1 LAFLNPFPVNRSK
14 CIDLFSDV
22 TFFAMSVPAPS
33 IGQILGHYRIVEQ
46 IGAGGMGVVYLAH
59 DEQLDRDVAL
69 KMLPAGTLADEATR
83 TRFRKEALALAKLD
97 HPNVATIHEFGSQN
111 GVDFLV
117 TAYVP
122 GITLDTKI
130 HSGALPEAEVIS
142 LGIQL
147 AAGLAAA
154 HEQGVI
160 HRDLKPGNL
169 RLTPDGRLKILDF
182 GLARLIEPEGD
193 DTLTATLSKS
203 QGVTGTLPYMAPEQL
218 RGQKADFRTDIWAAG
233 AVLYE
238 MATGERP
245 FKEQTAPALAADII
259 HKAPPAPRSLK
270 PDMSPGLEAIIRR
283 CLEKEPE
290 KRYQSA
296 NQLAIDLRRPQT
308 AGADATSVTTAKFP
322 RRRRRG
328 LIAAGGAVFCM
339 LALLFALNVGGWRER
354 LLRGIARGRIES
366 LAVLPLQNLS
376 RAPDQDY
383 FADGMTEELTT
394 ELAQIGGLRVI
405 SRTSMMR
412 YKGTQ
417 KTLADIAKELGVD
430 AVIEGSVDRSGDEV
444 RISAQLIN
452 ARTDSHLWARSY
464 RRNLRDILAMQS
476 EVARAIAGE
485 IRVQLTPQEQAR
497 LGRLRAVNPAAY
509 EAYLKGRYHWN
520 FHTSDELQKA
530 IAEYQRAIQLDPSYA
545 LAYVGL
551 SEAYHILPLNA
562 DAAAQE
568 VLPKAKDAALKAL
581 ELDPQL
587 SDGHVALA
595 FTLGQ
600 YDWDWAGA
608 EREYKRAIELS
619 PNNSVARTYYSR
631 MLTLLSRRSEAIAE
645 AERARELDPMSM
657 TASLLLGEAYSYD
670 RQYDRAAQELAQGL
684 EMNPKFWPLHFFLGQ
699 VYEQQGR
706 YADALAELTK
716 AEGPTL
722 EATSQIGHVYAISGK
737 RAKAEQVL
745 KDLTTRSKQRY
756 VSPVYIARI
765 YAGLGQKDQALEWL
779 EKGYAVRDSH
789 MEIIAVEPTF
799 ESLRSDSRF
808 INLLRRLNLP
818 R

>member
-1 LAFLNPFPVNRSK
+1 
-14 CIDLFSDV
+14 
-22 TFFAMSVPAPS
+22 MSVPTPS
-33 IGQILGHYRIVEQ
+33 IGQILGHYRLVEQ
-46 IGAGGMGVVYLAH
+46 IGAGGMGVVYRAR

-69 KMLPAGTLADEATR
+69 KMLPADTLADEATR
-83 TRFRKEALALAKLD
+83 TRFRKEAMVLAKLD
-97 HPNVATIHEFGSQN
+97 HPNIATIHEFGSQS

-117 TAYVP
+117 TAYVA
-122 GITLDTKI
+122 GITLDTKLD
-130 HSGALPEAEVIS
+130 SGALPDADVIS

-147 AAGLAAA
+147 AQGLAAA

-182 GLARLIEPEGD
+182 GLARLIERESD
-193 DTLTATLSKS
+193 IALTASLSES
-203 QGVTGTLPYMAPEQL
+203 QEVTGTLPYMAPEQL
-218 RGQKADFRTDIWAAG
+218 RGQKADVRTDIWAAG

-245 FKEQTAPALAADII
+245 FKERIAPALAADII

-270 PDMSPGLEAIIRR
+270 ADISPGLEAIIRR
-283 CLEKEPE
+283 CLEKGPG

-296 NQLAIDLRRPQT
+296 TELAIDLQRLR
-308 AGADATSVTTAKFP
+308 TSSSGVTSLATAKFP
-322 RRRRRG
+322 LGWRRG
-328 LIAAGGAVFCM
+328 VIATGGAVFCI
-339 LALLFALNVGGWRER
+339 LALLFALNAGGWRKR
-354 LLRGIARGRIES
+354 LLRGIAPARVES

-376 RAPDQDY
+376 RDPEQDY

-405 SRTSMMR
+405 SRTSTMR

-417 KTLADIAKELGVD
+417 KALADVAKELSVD
-430 AVIEGSVDRSGDEV
+430 AVIEGSVERSGDEV

-497 LGRLRAVNPAAY
+497 LGRQRAVNPAAY
-509 EAYLKGRYHWN
+509 EAYLQGRYDWN
-520 FHTSDELQKA
+520 FHTSDQLQKA

-551 SEAYHILPLNA
+551 SEAYHILPVNA
-562 DAAAQE
+562 DAASQE

-587 SDGHVALA
+587 SDGHAALA
-595 FTLGQ
+595 FVLGQ

-608 EREYKRAIELS
+608 EKEYKRAIELS
-619 PNNSVARTYYSR
+619 PNNSIARAYYSR
-631 MLTLLSRRSEAIAE
+631 MLTFLGRHSEAIAE
-645 AERARELDPMSM
+645 AERARELDPMS
-657 TASLLLGEAYSYD
+657 TLASFLLGMAYSYA
-670 RQYDRAAQELAQGL
+670 RQYDRAARELAQCL
-684 EMNPKFWPLHFFLGQ
+684 EMNPKFWPAHFFLGQ

-706 YADALAELTK
+706 YADALAELSK

-756 VSPVYIARI
+756 VSPTYVARI

-779 EKGYAVRDSH
+779 ERGYAVRDSH
-789 MEIIAVEPTF
+789 MASIAVEPTF

-808 INLLRRLNLP
+808 IDLLRRLNLS

>member
-1 LAFLNPFPVNRSK
+1 
-14 CIDLFSDV
+14 
-22 TFFAMSVPAPS
+22 MSVPAPS

-46 IGAGGMGVVYLAH
+46 IGAGGMGVVYRAH

-97 HPNVATIHEFGSQN
+97 HPNVATIHELGSQS

-130 HSGALPEAEVIS
+130 SLGALPEAEVIS

-147 AAGLAAA
+147 AQGLAAA

-193 DTLTATLSKS
+193 GTLTATLTKS
-203 QGVTGTLPYMAPEQL
+203 QEVTGTLPYMAPEQL
-218 RGQKADFRTDIWAAG
+218 RGQKADLRTDIWAAG

-296 NQLAIDLRRPQT
+296 NQLAIDLRRLQT
-308 AGADATSVTTAKFP
+308 PGAGVTSVATAKFP
-322 RRRRRG
+322 SRRRRG
-328 LIAAGGAVFCM
+328 LIAAGSAVFCM

-354 LLRGIARGRIES
+354 LLRGVNQGPIES

-405 SRTSMMR
+405 SRTSTMR

-417 KTLADIAKELGVD
+417 KAMADIAKELGVD

-444 RISAQLIN
+444 RISVQLIN
-452 ARTDSHLWARSY
+452 ARTDSDLWARSY
-464 RRNLRDILAMQS
+464 QRNLRDILAMQS

-485 IRVQLTPQEQAR
+485 IRVQLTPLEEAR
-497 LGRLRAVNPAAY
+497 LGRPRAVNPAAY
-509 EAYLKGRYHWN
+509 EAYLQGRYHWN
-520 FHTSDELQKA
+520 FHTSDHLQKA
-530 IAEYQRAIQLDPSYA
+530 LAEYQRAIQLDPSYA

-551 SEAYHILPLNA
+551 SEVYHILPVNA
-562 DAAAQE
+562 DVAPQE

-587 SDGHVALA
+587 SDAHAALA
-595 FTLGQ
+595 FVLDQ

-619 PNNSVARTYYSR
+619 PNNSNARAYYSR
-631 MLTLLSRRSEAIAE
+631 LLTVLGRHSEAIAE
-645 AERARELDPMSM
+645 GERARELDPMS
-657 TASLLLGEAYSYD
+657 TLASFLLGMAYSYA
-670 RQYDRAAQELAQGL
+670 RQYDRAARELAQCL
-684 EMNPKFWPLHFFLGQ
+684 EINPKFWPAHIFLGQ

-706 YADALAELTK
+706 YADALAEFSK
-716 AEGPTL
+716 AEGPTHL
-722 EATSQIGHVYAISGK
+722 ATSQIGHVYAVSGK
-737 RAKAEQVL
+737 RAKAEQAL
-745 KDLTTRSKQRY
+745 KDLTTRAKERY
-756 VSPVYIARI
+756 VSPVYFARI
-765 YAGLGQKDQALEWL
+765 YTGLGQKDQALEWL
-779 EKGYAVRDSH
+779 ERGYAVRDSQI
-789 MEIIAVEPTF
+789 ELIAVEPTYD
-799 ESLRSDSRF
+799 SLRSDPRF
-808 INLLRRLNLP
+808 IDLLRRLNLSQ
-818 R
+818 

>member
-1 LAFLNPFPVNRSK
+1 
-14 CIDLFSDV
+14 
-22 TFFAMSVPAPS
+22 MSVPVPS

-46 IGAGGMGVVYLAH
+46 IGAGGMGVVYRAH

-69 KMLPAGTLADEATR
+69 KMLPAGTLADEAAR

-117 TAYVP
+117 AAYVP

-130 HSGALPEAEVIS
+130 SSGPLPESEVIS

-154 HEQGVI
+154 HEQRVI
-160 HRDLKPGNL
+160 HCDLKPGNL

-182 GLARLIEPEGD
+182 GLARLIEPVGD
-193 DTLTATLSKS
+193 DTLTATLTKS

-245 FKEQTAPALAADII
+245 FKEQTGPSLAADII

-270 PDMSPGLEAIIRR
+270 ADISPGLEAIIRR

-296 NQLAIDLRRPQT
+296 DQLAIDLRGPQT
-308 AGADATSVTTAKFP
+308 SGAVVSSGATPKFP
-322 RRRRRG
+322 RRWRRG
-328 LIAAGGAVFCM
+328 LVAAGSAVLFM
-339 LALLFALNVGGWRER
+339 LALLFTLNVGWRER
-354 LLRGIARGRIES
+354 LLRGIAHGPIES

-376 RAPDQDY
+376 RDPEQEY

-405 SRTSMMR
+405 SRTSTMR

-417 KTLADIAKELGVD
+417 KALTDIAKELGVD
-430 AVIEGSVDRSGDEV
+430 AVIEGSVDRSGDQV

-464 RRNLRDILAMQS
+464 QRNLRDILAMQS

-497 LGRLRAVNPAAY
+497 LGRPRAVNPAAY
-509 EAYLKGRYHWN
+509 EAYLQGRYHWN
-520 FHTSDELQKA
+520 FHTSDHLQKA

-551 SEAYHILPLNA
+551 SEAYHLLPVNA
-562 DAAAQE
+562 DAASQE

-587 SDGHVALA
+587 SDGHADLA
-595 FTLGQ
+595 FTLAT

-619 PNNSVARTYYSR
+619 PNNSIARAYYSR
-631 MLTLLSRRSEAIAE
+631 MLTVLGRHSEAIAE
-645 AERARELDPMSM
+645 AERARELDPMS
-657 TASLLLGEAYSYD
+657 TLASFLLGMAYSYA
-670 RQYDRAAQELAQGL
+670 RQYDRAARELTQCL
-684 EMNPKFWPLHFFLGQ
+684 EMNPKFWPAHFFLGQ

-706 YADALAELTK
+706 YADALAELSK

-722 EATSQIGHVYAISGK
+722 EATSQIGHVYGISGN

-745 KDLTTRSKQRY
+745 KDLTTRSKEKY
-756 VSPVYIARI
+756 VSPVYFARV
-765 YAGLGQKDQALEWL
+765 YLGLGQKDQALEWL
-779 EKGYAVRDSH
+779 ERGYAVRDSRV
-789 MEIIAVEPTF
+789 ELIAVEPTYD
-799 ESLRSDSRF
+799 SLHSDSRF
-808 INLLRRLNLP
+808 MDLLRRLNLSQ
-818 R
+818 

>member
-1 LAFLNPFPVNRSK
+1 
-14 CIDLFSDV
+14 
-22 TFFAMSVPAPS
+22 MSVPAPS
-33 IGQILGHYRIVEQ
+33 VGQILGHYRIVEQ
-46 IGAGGMGVVYLAH
+46 IGAGGMGVVYRAH

-69 KMLPAGTLADEATR
+69 KMLPPGTLADEATR

-117 TAYVP
+117 AAYVP

-130 HSGALPEAEVIS
+130 SLGALPEAEVIS

-160 HRDLKPGNL
+160 HCDLKPGNL

-182 GLARLIEPEGD
+182 GLARLIEPVGD
-193 DTLTATLSKS
+193 DTLTATLTKS
-203 QGVTGTLPYMAPEQL
+203 QGVAGTLPYMAPEQL

-259 HKAPPAPRSLK
+259 HKAPPAPRRLK
-270 PDMSPGLEAIIRR
+270 ADMSPGLEAIIQR

-296 NQLAIDLRRPQT
+296 DQLAIDLRRPQT
-308 AGADATSVTTAKFP
+308 AGAAVSSVATANFP

-328 LIAAGGAVFCM
+328 LVAAGSAVFCM

-354 LLRGIARGRIES
+354 LFRGIAHGPIES

-376 RAPDQDY
+376 RVPDQDY

-394 ELAQIGGLRVI
+394 ELAQIGALRVI
-405 SRTSMMR
+405 SRTSTMR

-417 KTLADIAKELGVD
+417 KALPDIAKELGVD

-444 RISAQLIN
+444 RISVQLIN

-464 RRNLRDILAMQS
+464 QRNLRDILAMQS
-476 EVARAIAGE
+476 EVARAVAGE

-497 LGRLRAVNPAAY
+497 LGRPRAVNPAAY
-509 EAYLKGRYHWN
+509 EAYLQGRYHWN
-520 FHTSDELQKA
+520 FHTSDHLQKA

-551 SEAYHILPLNA
+551 SEVYHILPVNA
-562 DAAAQE
+562 DAASQE

-587 SDGHVALA
+587 SDGHAALA
-595 FTLGQ
+595 FVLEQ

-619 PNNSVARTYYSR
+619 PNNSTARAYYSR
-631 MLTLLSRRSEAIAE
+631 LLTVLGRHSEAIAE
-645 AERARELDPMSM
+645 AERARELDPMS
-657 TASLLLGEAYSYD
+657 TLASFLLGMAYSYA
-670 RQYDRAAQELAQGL
+670 RQYDRAARELAQCL
-684 EMNPKFWPLHFFLGQ
+684 EINPKFWPAHIFLGQ

-706 YADALAELTK
+706 YADALAEFSK
-716 AEGPTL
+716 AEGQTL
-722 EATSQIGHVYAISGK
+722 GATSQIGHVYAVSGK

-745 KDLTTRSKQRY
+745 KDLTTRAKERY
-756 VSPVYIARI
+756 VSPVYFARI

-779 EKGYAVRDSH
+779 ERGYAVRDSQI
-789 MEIIAVEPTF
+789 ELIAVEPTYD
-799 ESLRSDSRF
+799 SLRSDPRF
-808 INLLRRLNLP
+808 IDLLRRLNLS

>member
-1 LAFLNPFPVNRSK
+1 
-14 CIDLFSDV
+14 
-22 TFFAMSVPAPS
+22 MSVPAPS

-46 IGAGGMGVVYLAH
+46 IGAGGMGVVYRAH
-59 DEQLDRDVAL
+59 DERLDRDVAL
-69 KMLPAGTLADEATR
+69 KMLPAGTLADVATR

-117 TAYVP
+117 TGYVP
-122 GITLDTKI
+122 GITLDTKLD
-130 HSGALPEAEVIS
+130 SGALPEAEVIS

-147 AAGLAAA
+147 AQGLAAA

-193 DTLTATLSKS
+193 DTLTATLTKS

-218 RGQKADFRTDIWAAG
+218 RGQKADARTDIWAAG

-296 NQLAIDLRRPQT
+296 NQLAIDLGRPQT
-308 AGADATSVTTAKFP
+308 PGADVTSVATAKFP

-328 LIAAGGAVFCM
+328 LIAAGSAVFCM

-354 LLRGIARGRIES
+354 LLRGIAQGRIES

-405 SRTSMMR
+405 SRTSTMR

-417 KTLADIAKELGVD
+417 KAMADIAKELGVD

-464 RRNLRDILAMQS
+464 HRNLRDILAMQS

-497 LGRLRAVNPAAY
+497 LGRPRAVNPAAY

-520 FHTSDELQKA
+520 FHTGDQLQKA

-545 LAYVGL
+545 RAYVGL
-551 SEAYHILPLNA
+551 SEAYHVLPLNA

-568 VLPKAKDAALKAL
+568 VLPKAKDAALKAV

-595 FTLGQ
+595 FVLGQ

-619 PNNSVARTYYSR
+619 PNNSVARAYYSR

-645 AERARELDPMSM
+645 AERARELDPMSAL
-657 TASLLLGEAYSYD
+657 ASLFLGEAYSND

-684 EMNPKFWPLHFFLGQ
+684 EMNPNFWPLHFFLGQ

-706 YADALAELTK
+706 YADALTELSK

-722 EATSQIGHVYAISGK
+722 EATSQIGHLYAISGK

-756 VSPVYIARI
+756 VSPVYFARI
-765 YAGLGQKDQALEWL
+765 YTGLGQKDQALEWL
-779 EKGYAVRDSH
+779 ERGYAVRDPH
-789 MEIIAVEPTF
+789 MEVIAVEPTF

-808 INLLRRLNLP
+808 VDLLRRLNLS